1 VRLLVLA
8 AALLLAVAGA
18 LWLADRGHALP
29 PVGEPTRTEGAAGKD
44 PPVPAPAAD
53 GNEQFAPVPAA
64 DREPVATA
72 PAPPS
77 VDVAALIA
85 AGVPAEAAADV
96 ATAFADLRRV
106 AASGVAANA
115 VAADAVMQHRIALV
129 LALAP
134 ELPARLADRS
144 IRVQATSQKSAG
156 AAVATSSTMIANGR
170 NGPELTMIV
179 HGRTHVVRFRV
190 PRSVGPDDRWR
201 ALLDG
206 K

>member
-1 VRLLVLA
+1 VRILVLA

-18 LWLADRGHALP
+18 FWLADRGRAP
-29 PVGEPTRTEGAAGKD
+29 PPMAGPPGVDGTAVGKD
-44 PPVPAPAAD
+44 PPTPESAAD
-53 GNEQFAPVPAA
+53 GSEQFAPVPVA
-64 DREPVATA
+64 DREPVATT

-77 VDVAALIA
+77 VDAAALIA
-85 AGVPAEAAADV
+85 AGVPADAAADV

-106 AASGVAANA
+106 AADRIA
-115 VAADAVMQHRIALV
+115 AADDLLQRRIALV

-144 IRVQATSQKSAG
+144 VRVQATSQKSAG
-156 AAVATSSTMIANGR
+156 AAVATSFTMSASGR
-170 NGPELTMIV
+170 SGPELVMTV

-190 PRSVGPDDRWR
+190 PRTVGPDDRWR

>member
-1 VRLLVLA
+1 VRILFLV

-18 LWLADRGHALP
+18 FWLADRGHAP
-29 PVGEPTRTEGAAGKD
+29 PPDAEPKRTDGAAVSID
-44 PPVPAPAAD
+44 PPVPVPAAD
-53 GNEQFAPVPAA
+53 GTEQFAPVPAA
-64 DREPVATA
+64 DREPVATTATA
-72 PAPPS
+72 PQP
-77 VDVAALIA
+77 VDAAALIA
-85 AGVPAEAAADV
+85 AGVPADAAADV

-106 AASGVAANA
+106 ASDGVAA
-115 VAADAVMQHRIALV
+115 DDLLQRRIALV

-144 IRVQATSQKSAG
+144 IRVQATNQKSAG
-156 AAVATSSTMIANGR
+156 AAVATSFTMSASGR
-170 NGPELTMIV
+170 SGPELVMTV

-190 PRSVGPDDRWR
+190 PRTVGPDDRWR